1 MNCYCRQLTFLL
13 CTCSAGQGWG
23 GGRVAWSLLE
33 GNPANCHQGE
43 ALRCWGAFPVG
54 RARDRGWKCV
64 LPSGQSRAEFRVQS
78 SFLTGDLLAHLLDL
92 PPL

>member
-1 MNCYCRQLTFLL
+1 ML
-13 CTCSAGQGWG
+13 
-23 GGRVAWSLLE
+23 
-33 GNPANCHQGE
+33 
-43 ALRCWGAFPVG
+43 GAFPVG

-64 LPSGQSRAEFRVQS
+64 LPAGQSRAEFRVQS